1 MKRFIYLMIFF
12 WVPATLAAQNWDI
25 IWQQCFGGSSID
37 VAYDLIAIENGYFI
51 AGGTGS
57 NDGDISFHRGLGDG
71 WLIRID
77 SIGNLL
83 WEKTFGG
90 SDSEEI
96 RRILPSTDGNYYLL
110 GSSWS
115 SDGHINYDPY
125 PGSLDYWIVKINAN
139 GNIIWEKIVG
149 GTGGDY
155 LWNGAATADGG
166 VVAIGRTTSN
176 DGDVKIHFGSWDT
189 WIVKLSAD
197 GKTEW
202 GYIIGTDF
210 FDIGQAIIQT
220 SDGGYLAGSNS
231 IILQGGIGNI
241 SCIPPS
247 YEYVTGVLTK
257 FDAGMNI
264 QWQHCYGG
272 SNHNSIHCII
282 EIDDGYIF
290 TGSTHS
296 MEIPGYHYEGE
307 SDVWVV
313 RIDLDGNIIWQRAY
327 GGWRY
332 EVAHNI
338 IATADGG
345 FIVVGNTYSKHGDVS
360 GNHSTTEHNPDI
372 WVFKINSDGVLQWQQ
387 CFGGSVNERC
397 DYGVVKKSDNNFVI
411 AGTTN
416 YGPSHDVECTPRSSY
431 KYPNMDIWVF
441 EIMMDDT
448 LNAISTPANTREIKI
463 YPNPARDYIEFNI
476 QNIMFKTADLII
488 FDIFGRYV
496 VNKEITTPY
505 ARIDVSKLPAGIY
518 FYRLIIDE
526 DILSG
531 KFVISDL

>member
-1 MKRFIYLMIFF
+1 
-12 WVPATLAAQNWDI
+12 
-25 IWQQCFGGSSID
+25 
-37 VAYDLIAIENGYFI
+37 
-51 AGGTGS
+51 
-57 NDGDISFHRGLGDG
+57 
-71 WLIRID
+71 
-77 SIGNLL
+77 
-83 WEKTFGG
+83 
-90 SDSEEI
+90 
-96 RRILPSTDGNYYLL
+96 
-110 GSSWS
+110 
-115 SDGHINYDPY
+115 
-125 PGSLDYWIVKINAN
+125 
-139 GNIIWEKIVG
+139 
-149 GTGGDY
+149 
-155 LWNGAATADGG
+155 
-166 VVAIGRTTSN
+166 
-176 DGDVKIHFGSWDT
+176 
-189 WIVKLSAD
+189 
-197 GKTEW
+197 
-202 GYIIGTDF
+202 
-210 FDIGQAIIQT
+210 
-220 SDGGYLAGSNS
+220 
-231 IILQGGIGNI
+231 
-241 SCIPPS
+241 
-247 YEYVTGVLTK
+247 
-257 FDAGMNI
+257 MNI

-272 SNHNSIHCII
+272 SKNNSIHCII

-290 TGSTHS
+290 TGGTHS

-345 FIVVGNTYSKHGDVS
+345 FIVVGNTQSKHGDVS

-431 KYPNMDIWVF
+431 TFPNTDIWVF
-441 EIMMDDT
+441 EIMMGDT

-476 QNIMFKTADLII
+476 QNIIFKTADLII

-505 ARIDVSKLPAGIY
+505 ARIDISKLPAGIY